1 MGSYPSFDI
10 DTATS
15 ADAVK
20 EYFENAEPAY
30 QHARATF
37 VQAIL
42 ESHPEL
48 NRDVVQTIADLRWG
62 TAAIQ
67 ILAPPTVLISAVSHF
82 LKNVPSLPASFF
94 LKKVFPEYM

>member
-1 MGSYPSFDI
+1 M
-10 DTATS
+10 ATS
-15 ADAVK
+15 APAVK

-30 QHARATF
+30 RHARATF

-48 NRDVVQTIADLRWG
+48 SRDVVQTIADFRFG
-62 TAAIQ
+62 TVAIQ

-82 LKNVPSLPASFF
+82 LKNVPSLLVSFF
-94 LKKVFPEYM
+94 LKKVFSGYM